1 MSTTERTIKEFC
13 DTGLL
18 WFVNRT
24 LHVFGWSL
32 VYEEDDRGNLLRFYP
47 ARVSYRGFSET
58 IEEENFE
65 KLAWYMKN
73 RLEELYDEA
82 GYDATIGPEKAK

>member
-1 MSTTERTIKEFC
+1 MTMTERTLKEFC

-24 LHVFGWSL
+24 LHVFGWAL
-32 VYEEDDRGNLLRFYP
+32 VCEEDDRGNIQRFYP
-47 ARVSYRGFSET
+47 ARVSYRGFSEAT
-58 IEEENFE
+58 EEENFE

-73 RLEELYDEA
+73 RSEELYDEA
-82 GYDATIGPEKAK
+82 GYDETIGPDKDK